1 MTESDVRQFC
11 LELEAHIALCGL
23 GVEDLSLRS
32 GVRFPLYGNMLLG
45 EHLEKDWE
53 SLCYLSLWI
62 RLTTG
67 AIPDVFV
74 TRMFLGPSNPW
85 VKMLLDMGLVAQKSG
100 C

>member
-23 GVEDLSLRS
+23 DVEDLYLKS
-32 GVRFPLYGNMLLG
+32 GMKFPLYGNMLLG

-62 RLTTG
+62 RLLTG
-67 AIPDVFV
+67 SIPGEFV
-74 TRMFLGPSNPW
+74 SRMYMGPSNNW
-85 VKMLLDMGLVAQKSG
+85 VKMLLDMGLAAQKPG